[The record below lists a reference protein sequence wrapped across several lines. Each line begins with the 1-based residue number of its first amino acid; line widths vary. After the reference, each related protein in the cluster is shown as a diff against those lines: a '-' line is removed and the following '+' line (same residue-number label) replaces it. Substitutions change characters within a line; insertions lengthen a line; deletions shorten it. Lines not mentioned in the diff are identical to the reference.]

1 MTSRDLKIAAAEAD
15 REDKRARLLET
26 VDELSS
32 LFEPRKIVQ
41 EVWDTAKVKGADL
54 AEDAVDAVKRRPVAA
69 SGAIAAIAMFLAREP
84 IKDGIVSIYDAMT
97 SKRKPKPGKAGQ
109 PASAERPPGA
119 ARPAQ
124 SKKPAARRTRKKT
137 ETKT

>member
-1 MTSRDLKIAAAEAD
+1 MTSRDVKIAAAAAEA
-15 REDKRARLLET
+15 EDKRAKLLET
-26 VDELSS
+26 VDELSE

-84 IKDGIVSIYDAMT
+84 IKDGIVSIYGAMT
-97 SKRKPKPGKAGQ
+97 SKKKARSPK
-109 PASAERPPGA
+109 A
-119 ARPAQ
+119 A
-124 SKKPAARRTRKKT
+124 KPAPAKTPAPRRARKTT